1 MDDFDRKLLEIVQRD
16 CGLTHAQLAESINL
30 SASAVRRR
38 LARLRESGVIIAE
51 VSLVNPAKLSV
62 TVITSV
68 RFDKETR
75 STYSCFK
82 KRMLDAPEVAQCY
95 TVSGD
100 VDFIVVAHF
109 RDLAHYELWI
119 DEYILSDDTV
129 QRSDTNIV
137 YSRIKYETA
146 VPVMTLGK

>member
-1 MDDFDRKLLEIVQRD
+1 
-16 CGLTHAQLAESINL
+16 
-30 SASAVRRR
+30 
-38 LARLRESGVIIAE
+38 
-51 VSLVNPAKLSV
+51 
-62 TVITSV
+62 
-68 RFDKETR
+68 
-75 STYSCFK
+75 
-82 KRMLDAPEVAQCY
+82 MLDAPEVAQCY